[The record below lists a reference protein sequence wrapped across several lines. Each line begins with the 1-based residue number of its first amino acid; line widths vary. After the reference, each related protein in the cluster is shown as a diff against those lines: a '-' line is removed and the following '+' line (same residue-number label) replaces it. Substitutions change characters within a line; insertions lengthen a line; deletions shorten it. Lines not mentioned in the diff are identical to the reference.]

1 MIRMDYSQFL
11 DEQKEWAETLVA
23 KSGLDNGATDREYAL
38 LAILA
43 MNHLF
48 AMALQPT
55 ANIYTDDPQDLPSY
69 IKAPRARAA

>member
-1 MIRMDYSQFL
+1 MDYSQFL
-11 DEQKEWAETLVA
+11 NEQKEWAETLVA
-23 KSGLDNGATDREYAL
+23 KSGLDNAATDREYAL

-55 ANIYTDDPQDLPSY
+55 ANIYTDDPQDLTSY

>member
-1 MIRMDYSQFL
+1 MDYSQFL
-11 DEQKEWAETLVA
+11 DKQKEWAAFLVA
-23 KSGLDNGATDREYAL
+23 KSGLDSGAADREYAL

-43 MNHLF
+43 MNRLF

-55 ANIYTDDPQDLPSY
+55 ANIYTDDRQDLPSY

>member
-1 MIRMDYSQFL
+1 VIRMDYSQFL

-23 KSGLDNGATDREYAL
+23 KSGLGNGATDWEYAL
-38 LAILA
+38 LATLA
-43 MNHLF
+43 INRLF

-69 IKAPRARAA
+69 MKATRARAA

>member
-11 DEQKEWAETLVA
+11 DKQKEWAETLVA
-23 KSGLDNGATDREYAL
+23 KSGLDNSATDREYAL
-38 LAILA
+38 LGMLA

-55 ANIYTDDPQDLPSY
+55 ANIYTDDPQDLPTY
-69 IKAPRARAA
+69 MKAPRTRAA

>member
-1 MIRMDYSQFL
+1 MIRVDYSHYL

-23 KSGLDNGATDREYAL
+23 KSELDNGATDREYAL

-43 MNHLF
+43 MNRLF

-55 ANIYTDDPQDLPSY
+55 ANIYTDDRQDLPSY

>member
-1 MIRMDYSQFL
+1 MDYSQFL

-23 KSGLDNGATDREYAL
+23 KSGLDNSATDREYAL

-43 MNHLF
+43 MNRLF
-48 AMALQPT
+48 AMALQPS

-69 IKAPRARAA
+69 IKVPRARAA

>member
-11 DEQKEWAETLVA
+11 DKQKEWAETLVA
-23 KSGLDNGATDREYAL
+23 KSGLDNSATDREYAL

-43 MNHLF
+43 INRLF

-69 IKAPRARAA
+69 MEASRARAA